1 MVESGANALVYLEK
15 IASVVFVYRMNNKPR
30 RPGYSIDGF
39 VSNSHGRH
47 VGTSTSRPQPKLQG
61 VRQRRPGFYIQP
73 SVATQPTARR
83 SAASLT
89 NTQATN
95 RGFGAQ
101 PTAGSPM
108 TGRRR
113 RSHAAAAP
121 HAEKQV
127 KKGHPRFRKFVKRT
141 SIVLVI
147 LALTMSGWLGLK
159 VFHATNKV
167 FGSGSNLLG
176 FLSSAPLNC
185 ENTGRCTIL
194 LAGNSADDPGHDG
207 ANLTDSIML
216 VSINMQTHTAFMLSV
231 PRDLYVQIPGGGSG
245 KINEVY
251 PDGQAQ
257 HFSEPGYAYGGM
269 GLLEKT
275 VSQDFGIPV
284 NYYALIDY
292 SAIKDSV
299 DAVGGINV
307 DIQSQD
313 PRGLYDPSIDYATH
327 GPLVKLANGWHNISG
342 EQALDLARARGDAY
356 GAYGFAGSDFE
367 RTQNQRMMMV
377 ALKDKVTSSTVLAN
391 PIKLGELFDAIG
403 NNLHTDLT
411 TSNIRRMYDLSKQIS
426 SANIKSYGLN
436 SATVSGKQNVDL
448 LKNYLTS
455 NGEDALIPAAGTN
468 DYSQIQLYVKQLTS
482 NNAVVNEA
490 ANVVILNG
498 GNITGLAAAE
508 SQILTNK
515 GIQVSA
521 TGDAPASVAN
531 QTANVIIDNSQ
542 GKDPATL
549 SALKSTYSAT
559 TTTNATLASSYPNA
573 AFIIVLGSNQQMPPS
588 SQSSSNSSY
597 TTSQ

>member
-1 MVESGANALVYLEK
+1 
-15 IASVVFVYRMNNKPR
+15 MNSNPR
-30 RPGYSIDGF
+30 RPGNSIDGF
-39 VSNSHGRH
+39 VSNSRGRH
-47 VGTSTSRPQPKLQG
+47 VGTSAARPQPKLQG
-61 VRQRRPGFYIQP
+61 VRQRRPGFYVQP
-73 SVATQPTARR
+73 SVGGQPSAHR

-89 NTQATN
+89 NAPN
-95 RGFGAQ
+95 RGFGSQA
-101 PTAGSPM
+101 TAASPM

-113 RSHAAAAP
+113 HSQLAGTPR
-121 HAEKQV
+121 AEKQT
-127 KKGHPRFRKFVKRT
+127 KKGHPRLRKFVKRT
-141 SIVLVI
+141 SIVIVVLV
-147 LALTMSGWLGLK
+147 LVVSGWLGWK

-207 ANLTDSIML
+207 ANLTDSIMI
-216 VSINMQTHTAFMLSV
+216 VSINMQTHQAFMLSV

-257 HFSEPGYAYGGM
+257 HFSEPGYASGGM

-275 VSQDFGIPV
+275 VSKDFGIPI

-292 SAIKDSV
+292 SAIKDAV

-327 GPLVKLANGWHNISG
+327 GPLVKLSNGWHNIDG
-342 EQALDLARARGDAY
+342 EQALDLARARGDSY
-356 GAYGFAGSDFE
+356 RSYGFAGSDFE
-367 RTQNQRMMMV
+367 RAQNQRMMMV
-377 ALKDKVTSSTVLAN
+377 ALKDKVTTSTVLAN

-403 NNLHTDLT
+403 NNLHTDLS

-426 SANIKSYGLN
+426 SNNIKSYGLN
-436 SATVSGKQNVDL
+436 DATVSGKQHVDL
-448 LKNYLTS
+448 LKNYLTP
-455 NGEDALIPAAGTN
+455 NGEDALTPAAGPN
-468 DYSQIQLYVKQLTS
+468 DFSQIQLYIKQLTS

-490 ANVVILNG
+490 ASVVVLNG
-498 GNITGLAAAE
+498 SNTTGLAAAE
-508 SQILTNK
+508 AQVLTNK
-515 GIQVSA
+515 GIQVAA
-521 TGDAPASVAN
+521 TGDAPASVSN
-531 QTANVIIDNSQ
+531 QAANVIIDNSG

-549 SALKSTYSAT
+549 NALKSTFNAT
-559 TTTNATLASSYPNA
+559 TTTNATISSNYPNA
-573 AFIIVLGSNQQMPPS
+573 NFILILGTNQQMPPS
-588 SQSSSNSSY
+588 SQSSSNAPYS
-597 TTSQ
+597 TSQ